1 MTIKAI
7 IKKNTYV
14 DSVSLMAL
22 STRAN
27 DIDGITQVNISMGTD
42 KNKEVLANN
51 GLLTDEADQ
60 ATAGDLIIVIE
71 AEEGQDMAAL
81 SEAVEEAMTAKKVQA
96 TSSGTTVFTS
106 IQSGVTQRPDANL
119 TVISVPGEYAYR
131 YAKQALDQDM
141 HAMIFSDNMSL
152 EEEIS
157 LKTYAHEKSLLVMG
171 PDCGTA
177 IINGVG
183 LCFANEVRRGSIG
196 IVAASGTGAQEIS
209 VLVDTFGGG
218 VSQLIGV
225 GGRDL
230 SQEVGGI
237 MLLDGLMALDADP
250 ETKVIILLSKTP
262 APSVAQKIYDRVPEI
277 SKPVVI
283 CFINGDEDDIT
294 KSGARY
300 AKTTKRAAL
309 QAVILSGVP
318 EDMIDQ
324 HTLNLPLIDEIK
336 AKLSDEQ
343 QYVRGLFCG
352 GTVCQEVYYLL
363 KEQYDNVYSNVADD
377 AHQLADANQSEGHT
391 LIDFGSDEYTQGRP
405 HPMIDP
411 TLRLERIIQEA
422 KDPEVGVI
430 ALDFELGYGSM
441 ADPVGVTLPAL
452 IEAKKIAEAR
462 GQHLEILGFV
472 LGTDGD
478 PQNMAQQIAMLE
490 EIGVTIASSVENVG
504 LLSRGFVE
512 KGGTRHV

>member
-1 MTIKAI
+1 MNIKAI
-7 IKKNTYV
+7 IKQNTYF

-27 DIDGITQVNISMGTD
+27 DIDGIKQVNISMGTD
-42 KNKEVLANN
+42 KNKEVLHNN

-60 ATAGDLIIVIE
+60 ATPGDLIIVIE
-71 AEEGQDMAAL
+71 GEEGRDLEVL
-81 SEAVEEAMTAKKVQA
+81 SEAVEEALSAKNVQS
-96 TSSGTTVFTS
+96 TTSGTTEFTS
-106 IQSGVTQRPDANL
+106 IQSGVSQRPDANL

-131 YAKQALDQDM
+131 YAKQALDHDL

-152 EEEIS
+152 EEEIK
-157 LKTYAHEKSLLVMG
+157 LKTYAHQKGLLVMG

-177 IINGVG
+177 IINGKG

-209 VLVDTFGGG
+209 VLVHGFGGG

-230 SQEVGGI
+230 SEEVGGI
-237 MLLDGLMALDADP
+237 MLIDGLMALDSDP
-250 ETKVIILLSKTP
+250 GTEVIILLSKTP
-262 APSVAQKIYDRVPEI
+262 APAVAQKIYDQIPTV
-277 SKPVVI
+277 SKPVII
-283 CFINGDEDDIT
+283 CFINGNEDEIIE
-294 KSGARY
+294 SGAHY

-318 EDMIDQ
+318 EESIDQ
-324 HTLNLPLIDEIK
+324 HTLNMPLIDEIK

-363 KEQYDNVYSNVADD
+363 KEQYDNVYSNVAEKE
-377 AHQLADANQSEGHT
+377 HQLEDKERSQGHT

-411 TLRLERIIQEA
+411 SLRLERIVQEA

-441 ADPVGVTLPAL
+441 EDPVGVTLPAL

-462 GQHLEILGFV
+462 GKHLEILGFV

-478 PQNMAQQIAMLE
+478 PQNLSKQIAMLE
-490 EIGVTIASSVENVG
+490 EVGVTIASSVENLG

-512 KGGTRHV
+512 KGGTV

>member
-7 IKKNTYV
+7 IKQNTYV

-27 DIDGITQVNISMGTD
+27 DIEGIKQVNISMGTD
-42 KNKEVLANN
+42 KNKEVLSNN
-51 GLLTDEADQ
+51 GLLTEEAKK

-71 AEEGQDMAAL
+71 GEENQDMAAL
-81 SEAVEEAMTAKKVQA
+81 SDAVEAAMSAKASQA
-96 TSSGTTVFTS
+96 SSSEKTEFTS
-106 IQSGVTQRPDANL
+106 IQSAVKQRPAANL

-131 YAKQALDQDM
+131 YAKQALDQEM
-141 HAMIFSDNMSL
+141 HTMIFSDNMSL
-152 EEEIS
+152 EEEIQ
-157 LKTYAHEKSLLVMG
+157 LKTYAHDKGLLVMG

-177 IINGVG
+177 IINGKG
-183 LCFANEVRRGSIG
+183 LCFANEVRRGPIG

-209 VLVDTFGGG
+209 VLIDTFGGG

-230 SQEVGGI
+230 SEEVGGI

-250 ETKVIILLSKTP
+250 DTAVIILLSKTP
-262 APSVAQKIYDRVPEI
+262 APAVAQKIYAQIPNVT
-277 SKPVVI
+277 KPVII
-283 CFINGDEDDIT
+283 CFINGDEEEIT
-294 KSGARY
+294 NSGAHY

-309 QAVILSGVP
+309 RAVILSGVP
-318 EDMIDQ
+318 EDSIDQ

-363 KEQYDNVYSNVADD
+363 KEQYDNVYSNVADE
-377 AHQLADANQSEGHT
+377 AHQPEDIDRSQGHT
-391 LIDFGSDEYTQGRP
+391 LIDFGADEYTQGRP

-411 TLRLERIIQEA
+411 TLRLERIVQEA
-422 KDPEVGVI
+422 MDPEVGVI

-441 ADPVGVTLPAL
+441 ADPVGVTLPAI
-452 IEAKKIAEAR
+452 IEAKRLAEAR
-462 GQHLEILGFV
+462 GKHLEILGFV

-478 PQNMAQQIAMLE
+478 PQNLSQQVAMLE
-490 EIGVTIASSVENVG
+490 AAGVTIASSVENVG

-512 KGGTRHV
+512 KGGTA

>member
-1 MTIKAI
+1 MNIKAI
-7 IKKNTYV
+7 IKQNTYF

-27 DIDGITQVNISMGTD
+27 DIEGIKQVNISMGTD
-42 KNKEVLANN
+42 KNKEVLKNN
-51 GLLTDEADQ
+51 GLLTEDAKN
-60 ATAGDLIIVIE
+60 ATPGDLIIVIE
-71 AEEGQDMAAL
+71 GESGEDMEAL
-81 SEAVEEAMTAKKVQA
+81 SNAVEAAMTAKRTQSA
-96 TSSGTTVFTS
+96 SSGTIQFSS
-106 IQSGVTQRPDANL
+106 IKSGITQRPDANL

-131 YAKQALDQDM
+131 YAKQALDHDM

-152 EEEIS
+152 EEEIK
-157 LKTYAHEKSLLVMG
+157 LKTYAHEKGLLVMG

-177 IINGVG
+177 IINGKG
-183 LCFANEVRRGSIG
+183 LCFANEVRRGSVG

-209 VLVDTFGGG
+209 VLVDNFGGG
-218 VSQLIGV
+218 ISQLIGV

-230 SQEVGGI
+230 SEEVGGI

-262 APSVAQKIYDRVPEI
+262 APTVAQKIYEQIPSI
-277 SKPVVI
+277 SKPVII
-283 CFINGDEDDIT
+283 CFINGDEEEIS
-294 KSGARY
+294 KSGAYY

-318 EDMIDQ
+318 EDEIDQ
-324 HTLNLPLIDEIK
+324 HKLNMPLIDEIK
-336 AKLSDEQ
+336 AKLSEEQ

-363 KEQYDNVYSNVADD
+363 KEQYDDVYSNVADE
-377 AHQLADANQSEGHT
+377 AHQLLDKEHSQGHT

-411 TLRLERIIQEA
+411 TLRLERIVQEA

-430 ALDFELGYGSM
+430 ALDFELGYGAM
-441 ADPVGVTLPAL
+441 EDPVGVTLPA
-452 IEAKKIAEAR
+452 IKEAKKIAEER

-478 PQNMAQQIAMLE
+478 PQNMSKQIEMLE
-490 EIGVTIASSVENVG
+490 KAGVTISSSVENVG

-512 KGGTRHV
+512 KGGTA

>member
-7 IKKNTYV
+7 IKKNTYF

-22 STRAN
+22 STRTN
-27 DIDGITQVNISMGTD
+27 DIQGIKQVNISMGTD
-42 KNKEVLANN
+42 KNKEVLNNN
-51 GLLTDEADQ
+51 GLLTDEAKT
-60 ATAGDLIIVIE
+60 ATPGDLIIVIE
-71 AEEGQDMAAL
+71 GETDEDMEAL
-81 SEAVEEAMTAKKVQA
+81 VAQVEDAMTAKKTQA
-96 TSSGTTVFTS
+96 TSSGALEFTS
-106 IQSGVTQRPDANL
+106 IESGVNHRPDANL

-141 HAMIFSDNMSL
+141 HAMIFSDNVSL
-152 EEEIS
+152 DDEIK
-157 LKTYAHEKSLLVMG
+157 LKNYAHEKGLLVMG

-177 IINGVG
+177 IINGKG
-183 LCFANEVRRGSIG
+183 LCFANEVRRGPIG

-209 VLVDTFGGG
+209 VLVDGFGGG

-230 SQEVGGI
+230 SEEVGGI
-237 MLLDGLMALDADP
+237 MLLDGLKALDADP
-250 ETKVIILLSKTP
+250 ETNVIILLSKTP
-262 APSVAQKIYDRVPEI
+262 APSVAQKIYKEIPAI
-277 SKPVVI
+277 SKPVII

-294 KSGARY
+294 QSSARY

-318 EDMIDQ
+318 EDEIDQ
-324 HTLNLPLIDEIK
+324 HKLNLPLIEEIK
-336 AKLSDEQ
+336 AKLSTDQ
-343 QYVRGLFCG
+343 KYVRGLFCG

-363 KEQYDNVYSNVADD
+363 KEQYDDVYSNVADD
-377 AHQLADANQSEGHT
+377 AHQLPDKERSQGHT

-411 TLRLERIIQEA
+411 TLRLERIIQES

-430 ALDFELGYGSM
+430 ALDFVLGYGAM
-441 ADPVGVTLPAL
+441 ENPVGVTLPA
-452 IEAKKIAEAR
+452 IKEAKKIAEER

-478 PQNMAQQIAMLE
+478 TQNMSQQITLLE
-490 EIGVTIASSVENVG
+490 EVGVTISSSVENVG

-512 KGGTRHV
+512 KGGVV